1 MESSATSVANDYCF
15 IGLCSSDCWESYC
28 DCALRVTPVSS
39 KLILL
44 NTFVEIRHQ
53 GKSCKGIS
61 EAIVRWGRWFRTRT
75 LDIHPLL

>member
-15 IGLCSSDCWESYC
+15 IGICSSDCWESYC

-44 NTFVEIRHQ
+44 NTFVEIHHL

-61 EAIVRWGRWFRTRT
+61 EAIVSNKKITSFQSVKNIYV
-75 LDIHPLL
+75 D